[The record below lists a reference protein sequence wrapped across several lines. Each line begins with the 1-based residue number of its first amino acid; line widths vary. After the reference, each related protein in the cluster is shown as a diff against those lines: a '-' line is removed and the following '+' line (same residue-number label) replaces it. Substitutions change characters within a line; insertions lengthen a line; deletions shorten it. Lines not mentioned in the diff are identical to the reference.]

1 MKKRHFKP
9 RENLEWFKYIV
20 ILAFSLQLFFLASY
34 AGANEN
40 PAHPKELT
48 LTSRQKADFLL
59 SSKRYEEALEAYFKS
74 LKEEESED
82 SSLFRGIVKAYEGAE
97 RLAEAENFIKGYLSD
112 QPESSAAQYGLGYF
126 YYLSGDDTRAQERF
140 AEATRLQAGNALA
153 WNNWGASLSR
163 TKSYTYAVEKVKE
176 AIRLDSAN
184 PMYYRNLKKIYSEM
198 GSAGLFIADYKR
210 YVKDGQRIMAQG
222 YGRRIAKTLRQESFR
237 HYSQGDLGKAIQKFE
252 EIVVIYEETGYRVG
266 LVPIYFGLAVLHEEN
281 GDEDIAQKYF
291 KEVLAIN
298 PNHLQAREKV
308 K

>member
-1 MKKRHFKP
+1 MF
-9 RENLEWFKYIV
+9 
-20 ILAFSLQLFFLASY
+20 ILSIPD
-34 AGANEN
+34 AGTSEN

-48 LTSRQKADFLL
+48 LTSKQKAEFLL

-74 LKEEESED
+74 LAEEESED
-82 SSLFRGIVKAYEGAE
+82 SSLFRGIVKAYEGAGK
-97 RLAEAENFIKGYLSD
+97 LSAAEPFIKGYLSD

-140 AEATRLQAGNALA
+140 AEAPRLQAGNALA

-176 AIRLDSAN
+176 AIRLDSDN
-184 PMYYRNLKKIYSEM
+184 SMYYNNLWLIYRDM

-210 YVKDGQRIMAQG
+210 YVKDGHRIVAQG
-222 YGRRIAKTLRQESFR
+222 YGRRIAKTLRQESFQ
-237 HYSQGDLGKAIQKFE
+237 YYAEGNLGKAIQKFE
-252 EIVVIYEETGYRVG
+252 EILVIYEETGYRVG
-266 LVPIYFGLAVLHEEN
+266 LVPIYFGLAVLHEEK
-281 GDEDIAQKYF
+281 GDEEMAQKYF
-291 KEVLAIN
+291 KEVLSIN